1 MTVSTP
7 DSSVN
12 DDATTTT
19 SCPSPGLA
27 MDIPNSNG
35 MNVEKVNDDDN
46 DNEMLFTEEEK
57 LCHLAMNEA
66 LLHERNLELLASL
79 LQNYRREQ
87 RQQQN
92 TNQKYNCIVPNC
104 FIYTP
109 VLVNACSLCCGKTL
123 EFGVRAVKI
132 LLSTAA
138 NDDNLLSNVNVNV
151 NAMDPESGFTAL
163 HWAAALNC
171 TEVMHLLFQT
181 QFVNH
186 SINVN
191 ARCIA
196 DNETPLHRA
205 ARFGAYDAVVL
216 LLDNKANPM
225 MRNRAG
231 KTPLD
236 VVASAPS
243 VKIQARQKTFGAFFQ
258 RCPQLRTLVLHH
270 RDCLEHR
277 TIKGHQEA
285 VERIPAVLA
294 NLGSHAPQFF
304 GPHELTVLEDF
315 DKASYAAVRRVHSDD
330 YVDFV
335 WNLSDQFQART
346 PRSRGKPQAFTPRVQ
361 QAVQRLEEN
370 KIKPEESCD
379 TNFSEG
385 SLNAS
390 LRAAG
395 SVICAINRIV
405 RGESRN
411 AFCAVRPPGHHA
423 GVSGHVAGSSSCGF
437 CIFNS
442 VAIGALDALEHHK
455 EDVKKVAIVDIDVH
469 HGNGTE
475 EIIKKLNRSEELFFC
490 STHLY
495 DGDFYP
501 ASGDSDHIESNVM
514 NLPIT
519 PLWKCLPTG
528 CGEVDFFGRISFR
541 TQIAQRLLPTL
552 RAFSPDL
559 ILVSAGYDGC
569 KNDIGNK
576 RNAART
582 GPIGLDL
589 SKDDY
594 SWVIEH
600 LKAVADIVCKGRIV
614 VVLEGG
620 YGKIIKGKP
629 VSELSTTDLSVNA
642 ALTVQALVGSR
653 PQSTSPNMF
662 ASTSKKFSSASKSKK
677 YCETKAANA
686 LKKST
691 RSSVKVD
698 ECVSAATTGEED
710 EILSTT
716 ASSSSDTSS
725 TTINANHKS
734 QKHGSTRIRK
744 RPKFYE

>member
-1 MTVSTP
+1 MTVTTP

-12 DDATTTT
+12 DDETTTTTTCASSPATTTCNGST
-19 SCPSPGLA
+19 SSPAYFIG
-27 MDIPNSNG
+27 N
-35 MNVEKVNDDDN
+35 N
-46 DNEMLFTEEEK
+46 DNGTSTRKRQNSVSLFTEEEK
-57 LCHLAMNEA
+57 EFHLAMNEA
-66 LLHERNLELLASL
+66 LLQKRNLELLASL
-79 LQNYRREQ
+79 LHKYRHSQ
-87 RQQQN
+87 RS
-92 TNQKYNCIVPNC
+92 KYCVPNC

-109 VLVNACSLCCGKTL
+109 VLVHACSLCYGKTM
-123 EFGVRAVKI
+123 EFGIQAVKI
-132 LLSTAA
+132 LLSTAVSVLDENEKEERNH
-138 NDDNLLSNVNVNV
+138 NDDSSSCSKEVVVNTDMIV

-171 TEVMHLLFQT
+171 TKVMHLLFQYHT
-181 QFVNH
+181 EQTRNADPKQKQQLPNVNV
-186 SINVN
+186 NVN

-196 DNETPLHRA
+196 NNETPLHRA
-205 ARFGAYDAVVL
+205 SRFGAHDAVVL
-216 LLDNKANPM
+216 LLEHHKTDPM
-225 MRNRAG
+225 MRNHAG

-243 VKIQARQKTFGAFFQ
+243 VKMQSRQKTIHAFFQ
-258 RCPQLRTLVLHH
+258 HCPQMRTLVLHH

-277 TIKGHQEA
+277 TVKGHQEA
-285 VERIPAVLA
+285 VKRIPAVLA
-294 NLGSHAPQFF
+294 NLGPHSQFF
-304 GPHELTVLEDF
+304 GPNELTIVEEF
-315 DKASYAAVRRVHSDD
+315 DKASYNAVRRAHSDD

-335 WNLSDQFQART
+335 WNLSDQFQAWT

-395 SVICAINRIV
+395 SVICAVDRVV

-442 VAIGALDALEHHK
+442 VAIGALDALDRYK
-455 EDVKKVAIVDIDVH
+455 DDVKKVAIVDIDVH

-475 EIIKKLNRSEELFFC
+475 EILRKLNRPEELFFC

-501 ASGDSDHIESNVM
+501 ASGDSDHIETNIM

-519 PLWKCLPTG
+519 PLWKCLPVG
-528 CGEVDFFGRISFR
+528 CALEETDYFGRISFR

-569 KNDIGNK
+569 KV
-576 RNAART
+576 
-582 GPIGLDL
+582 
-589 SKDDY
+589 SFY
-594 SWVIEH
+594 
-600 LKAVADIVCKGRIV
+600 CV
-614 VVLEGG
+614 V
-620 YGKIIKGKP
+620 Y
-629 VSELSTTDLSVNA
+629 VS
-642 ALTVQALVGSR
+642 
-653 PQSTSPNMF
+653 
-662 ASTSKKFSSASKSKK
+662 
-677 YCETKAANA
+677 C
-686 LKKST
+686 
-691 RSSVKVD
+691 
-698 ECVSAATTGEED
+698 
-710 EILSTT
+710 
-716 ASSSSDTSS
+716 
-725 TTINANHKS
+725 
-734 QKHGSTRIRK
+734 
-744 RPKFYE
+744 